1 MTCVL
6 RPALCALA
14 VLITAACGQMGPL
27 VMPDPNGAAEPAGPP
42 AAQPAKTAP
51 EHKDLQPE
59 SAPLQ
64 VP

>member
-1 MTCVL
+1 MTRVL

-14 VLITAACGQMGPL
+14 VALATACGQMGPL
-27 VMPDPNGAAEPAGPP
+27 VIPDKNGAAEPAGPP
-42 AAQPAKTAP
+42 AATTP
-51 EHKDLQPE
+51 EQNELQPE